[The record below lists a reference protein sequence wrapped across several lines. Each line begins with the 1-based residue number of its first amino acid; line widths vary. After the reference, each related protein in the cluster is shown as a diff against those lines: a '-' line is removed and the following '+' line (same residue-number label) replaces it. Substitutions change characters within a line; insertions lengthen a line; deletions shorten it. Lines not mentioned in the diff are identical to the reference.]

1 MRKKEKTAAIFI
13 PEEDGNCGGF
23 AFMGILRIKSR
34 HRFLWQFLV
43 LTARKKLYR
52 SVARI
57 ASENR
62 FAAGS

>member
-1 MRKKEKTAAIFI
+1 MEIAAVLL
-13 PEEDGNCGGF
+13 
-23 AFMGILRIKSR
+23 FMGILRIKSR

-43 LTARKKLYR
+43 LTARKLLYR
-52 SVARI
+52 SIARI

>member
-1 MRKKEKTAAIFI
+1 MKMKIAAVLL
-13 PEEDGNCGGF
+13 
-23 AFMGILRIKSR
+23 FMGILRIKSR

-43 LTARKKLYR
+43 LTARKILYR

-62 FAAGS
+62 FAAGA